1 MKRKMSIDDQKSKR
15 LFIRLYQ
22 WINAFSGGLVYQSP
36 EFVKSIKIVNNHGR
50 LIKLK
55 QEDKTANEDSSDDSI
70 TNDND
75 EAVVN
80 HDNENKYHV
89 MTNSNYVADISFSKE
104 DASDRK
110 TR

>member
-1 MKRKMSIDDQKSKR
+1 MARD
-15 LFIRLYQ
+15 
-22 WINAFSGGLVYQSP
+22 FSH
-36 EFVKSIKIVNNHGR
+36 EFLDVLNIIMKSIKIVNNHGR

-80 HDNENKYHV
+80 HDNENKKLNQNGK
-89 MTNSNYVADISFSKE
+89 NSLHLKRRAKCEREEGVNRIEINRDSKQK
-104 DASDRK
+104 RQ
-110 TR
+110 

>member
-1 MKRKMSIDDQKSKR
+1 M
-15 LFIRLYQ
+15 
-22 WINAFSGGLVYQSP
+22 VYQSP

-50 LIKLK
+50 LIKLE

-75 EAVVN
+75 EVVVN
-80 HDNENKYHV
+80 HDNENKYQV
-89 MTNSNYVADISFSKE
+89 MTNSNYVANISFSKE
-104 DASDRK
+104 ASNRK